1 MFNVQIVDN
10 IQGVQ
15 SVYNVYSVQKVQ
27 NTQSV
32 QNAQV
37 SKVSHCPKQTMI
49 FWESSKLLSGPIGLW
64 EAAGGPIGLKMN
76 KWYDN
81 IFQIWRWGPDFTVY
95 NTSWDI
101 EIVLINESD
110 PEYSN

>member
-27 NTQSV
+27 RVQNTQSV

-37 SKVSHCPKQTMI
+37 SKMSHCPKQTMI
-49 FWESSKLLSGPIGLW
+49 FWESLKAPFRTNWPG
-64 EAAGGPIGLKMN
+64 EAARGPIGLKMN
-76 KWYDN
+76 K
-81 IFQIWRWGPDFTVY
+81 
-95 NTSWDI
+95 
-101 EIVLINESD
+101 
-110 PEYSN
+110 

>member
-27 NTQSV
+27 RVQNTQSV

-37 SKVSHCPKQTMI
+37 SKMSHCPKQTMI
-49 FWESSKLLSGPIGLW
+49 FWES
-64 EAAGGPIGLKMN
+64 LKAPFRTNWPVRGSLHTNWSEMN
-76 KWYDN
+76 K
-81 IFQIWRWGPDFTVY
+81 
-95 NTSWDI
+95 
-101 EIVLINESD
+101 
-110 PEYSN
+110 